1 VISARS
7 GHRPAGRPDGW
18 AARLGWQ
25 GVAIVVCMALINA
38 LRRTVFN
45 IADDPDFG
53 PVRFVEA
60 TATGLLVGFAMLI
73 AVAATLNRY
82 PQRGHSQYLAVA
94 AATAASSAI
103 SVFVK
108 DLWEMAGPVGATSY
122 PEHWDLARYFVSDWL
137 RYLVTGALVAGAYLY
152 LRAQAEDAAITHQCA
167 AESARMA
174 RQLAEARL
182 RVLEAQIE
190 PHFLFNS
197 IATVKRLF
205 QTNARAG
212 ERMLDNL
219 MRYLSVALPQL
230 RSAES
235 TLRRE
240 AALAT
245 AYLDLHTV
253 RMGRRMTFTMSVPR
267 SLDDARVPA
276 FMLLTLI
283 ENAIKH
289 GLNPLPEGGA
299 LHVTARSMDRKLIV
313 EVRDTGR
320 GFERSWGGGTG
331 LANIRARLA
340 LLYGAEGSLQLSHNH
355 PRGVVA
361 TLVVPLLV
369 VPLDAAHRPT

>member
-1 VISARS
+1 V
-7 GHRPAGRPDGW
+7 
-18 AARLGWQ
+18 
-25 GVAIVVCMALINA
+25 M
-38 LRRTVFN
+38 
-45 IADDPDFG
+45 
-53 PVRFVEA
+53 
-60 TATGLLVGFAMLI
+60 
-73 AVAATLNRY
+73 
-82 PQRGHSQYLAVA
+82 
-94 AATAASSAI
+94 AASSAI
-103 SVFVK
+103 SVLLK
-108 DLWEMAGPVGATSY
+108 DLWEMAGPIGATSY
-122 PEHWDLARYFVSDWL
+122 PEHWELARYFVADWL

-205 QTNARAG
+205 QTDARAG

-219 MRYLSVALPQL
+219 MRYLSIALPHM

-235 TLRRE
+235 TLHRE

-253 RMGRRMTFTMSVPR
+253 RMGRRMTFTMSIPR
-267 SLDDARVPA
+267 SLGDAQLPP

-299 LHVTARSMDRKLIV
+299 LHVTARSTDRKLV
-313 EVRDTGR
+313 LEVRDTGR
-320 GFERSWGGGTG
+320 GFERSWAGGTG

-340 LLYGAEGSLQLSHNH
+340 LLYGPDGSLQLSRND

-361 TLVVPLLV
+361 TLVVPLA
-369 VPLDAAHRPT
+369 PSRRAT